1 MKKPS
6 DDLVAGWDGRTRNY
20 YQECVVKSNW
30 WLEVARRLRCACCLV
45 EGTCRNRRLEGA
57 SCLCYLIER
66 GTSKLGPGRIKHVIL
81 AFYPSNRVSII
92 KSAGHRMTQN
102 PPDISCRNIF
112 FFLLSGHHWLRWRMP
127 ADLRNL
133 VMPIR
138 SPTSPLF
145 FTPDR
150 SLGRSSQRGYPA
162 PIHRSLDATD
172 ANAGPWRGGT
182 RAKR

>member
-1 MKKPS
+1 MADVRGKGREESVKKPS

-112 FFLLSGHHWLRWRMP
+112 FFCFLAIIGCDGECPPTFGTLSCQSVPPHHP
-127 ADLRNL
+127 
-133 VMPIR
+133 
-138 SPTSPLF
+138 SFSHPTAL
-145 FTPDR
+145 
-150 SLGRSSQRGYPA
+150 
-162 PIHRSLDATD
+162 
-172 ANAGPWRGGT
+172 
-182 RAKR
+182 